1 MTCRIKAAVEQK
13 QKQKQAATQAAAQRT
28 AARAANPDLGSF
40 EQHTKGIGLKLL
52 QKMNWTPG
60 QGLGRNKQGI
70 AKPVEAKLRPKGM
83 GMGFGDYQETKMEV
97 KQTPAQKAAEAA
109 DAAELEGELAAAAA
123 KTQVGDAGNKERLTT
138 AVGLTV
144 RDNKLMLWCKPSLMM
159 VHRCKCGPA
168 WIAQALWKENKEDRI

>member
-1 MTCRIKAAVEQK
+1 MLCCPDEICRIKAAVEQK
-13 QKQKQAATQAAAQRT
+13 QKQKQAANQAAAQRT

-40 EQHTKGIGLKLL
+40 EVHTKGIGAKLL

-70 AKPVEAKLRPKGM
+70 AKPLEAKLRPKGM

-97 KQTPAQKAAEAA
+97 KPQPAQSKGVSDA

-123 KTQVGDAGNKERLTT
+123 KLQVGVAR
-138 AVGLTV
+138 
-144 RDNKLMLWCKPSLMM
+144 W
-159 VHRCKCGPA
+159 
-168 WIAQALWKENKEDRI
+168 